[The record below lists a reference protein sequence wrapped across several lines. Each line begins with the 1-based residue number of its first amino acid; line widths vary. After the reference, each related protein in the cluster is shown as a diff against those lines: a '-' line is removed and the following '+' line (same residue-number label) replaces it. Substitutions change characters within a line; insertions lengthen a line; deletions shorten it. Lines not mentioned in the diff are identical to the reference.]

1 MIKFNHINNSLMRNR
16 LIFLIILITFFQV
29 VQAQKGE
36 VCISA
41 GPLLSFGTKAFTNVQ
56 LTTGPGLE
64 VGGQYNFTNRSA
76 GVAEAGI
83 SSFIIKNRTGPN
95 PGTRYRKQINSFKI
109 GYRYT
114 FGETGIYSNVLY
126 GIDGYGNSIE
136 GTSAISILGVGRRFT
151 LKNLY
156 FIDAGIDW
164 ISSIYPRLNIKA
176 AFGLRLPKNK

>member
-1 MIKFNHINNSLMRNR
+1 MRNR
-16 LIFLIILITFFQV
+16 LIFLIIFVIFFQV
-29 VQAQKGE
+29 IQAQKGE

-41 GPLLSFGTKAFTNVQ
+41 GPLLSFGTKAYAIVQ
-56 LTTGPGLE
+56 LKTGPGLE

-83 SSFIIKNRTGPN
+83 SSFIIKDRTGPN

-114 FGETGIYSNVLY
+114 FGGTGIYSNILY
-126 GIDGYGNSIE
+126 GIDDYQNPIT
-136 GTSAISILGVGRRFT
+136 GTSTISILGVGKRFT
-151 LKNLY
+151 VKDLY

-164 ISSIYPRLNIKA
+164 ISSIYARFNIKA
-176 AFGLRLPKNK
+176 AFGLRFPKD